1 MRILFALI
9 CCTFLMSCGSDD
21 GGDANPTIE
30 CVDIALPAFRIQ
42 VTNASTDLPLPGV
55 TITARE
61 SNTFEEILMEVST
74 SPGTYQGVIE
84 REGSYTLVVEIDGFQ
99 TVITE
104 AIPVVRLNDGCD
116 TLDTQELSF
125 ALEEL

>member
-1 MRILFALI
+1 MRILFAVI
-9 CCTFLMSCGSDD
+9 CCAFLVSCGSDD
-21 GGDANPTIE
+21 EGDTDPVIE
-30 CVDIALPAFRIQ
+30 CVDIALAAFRVQI
-42 VTNASTDLPLPGV
+42 TNADTDLPLPGV

-61 SNTFEEILMEVST
+61 SNTFEEVLMEVST

-84 REGSYTLVVEIDGFQ
+84 REGSYTLVVELEGFQ

-104 AIPVVRLNDGCD
+104 TIPVGRLNDGCD
-116 TLDTQELSF
+116 TLDAQELSF